1 MKLKEIEKEVRKMLE
16 EGYGY
21 QSAGMSSMGGE
32 EMEEGEYDEIMGEAE
47 GDTIIPPARTSLYK
61 AKQKV
66 RRSGL
71 GRKLRNAAIAGAVG
85 LGLAGGA
92 YGASKALET
101 SPEELQQIA
110 YQYAQKNAD
119 KFEGHSTEEIAK
131 AISDLPE
138 WAKDLEG
145 DELDTEISRQL
156 GDLEPIPYG
165 EEEPVIRESKLY
177 VSATAIDRMISEELS
192 KLRKK

>member
-1 MKLKEIEKEVRKMLE
+1 MAKG
-16 EGYGY
+16 GYRPTAP
-21 QSAGMSSMGGE
+21 QNNMG
-32 EMEEGEYDEIMGEAE
+32 
-47 GDTIIPPARTSLYK
+47 
-61 AKQKV
+61 V
-66 RRSGL
+66 SGT
-71 GRKLRNAAIAGAVG
+71 
-85 LGLAGGA
+85 GGA
-92 YGASKALET
+92 GSKDGQPNRYMSGGTYGASKALET

-177 VSATAIDRMISEELS
+177 VSATAIDRMINEELS

>member
-1 MKLKEIEKEVRKMLE
+1 
-16 EGYGY
+16 
-21 QSAGMSSMGGE
+21 
-32 EMEEGEYDEIMGEAE
+32 MGEAE
-47 GDTIIPPARTSLYK
+47 GDTIIPEPRTGLYK
-61 AKQKV
+61 TGQAIKRGLKKIGIGDGDDEQQRWREKH
-66 RRSGL
+66 SGWGSPL
-71 GRKLRNAAIAGAVG
+71 PPAVNPYGEDLKKLIAILALAGAG
-85 LGLAGGA
+85 
-92 YGASKALET
+92 YGAGRLISKALET

-110 YQYAQKNAD
+110 YSYAENNSD
-119 KFEGHSTEEIAK
+119 KFESHTPEEIAK
-131 AISDLPE
+131 AILNLPE

-192 KLRKK
+192 KLKKSK